1 MADQLQPHLS
11 LPLTGLGQQ
20 ADIGAGPTRPNQ
32 GGAA

>member
-11 LPLTGLGQQ
+11 LPLTGLGWHP
-20 ADIGAGPTRPNQ
+20 DMGGGPTRPNQ